1 MRFPLRIPLQSLRIT
16 RDCGPF
22 PVSTLAGILLNHN
35 FGRWQTCQH
44 SLAHGG
50 LISSPECHGFPP
62 ETSNPMHNAFL
73 LITRR
78 LAILCLLAWP
88 AAAITA
94 QDEVSQDKAAQD
106 KAAKVETTKNETTKP
121 ETAVIK
127 PAAEMIPNDK
137 CLECHDDK
145 DLTKDLPGGKTSS
158 LYVDEKIRQSSVH
171 AKLACAE
178 CHSDLSGE
186 HPDDAKPA
194 KPVNC
199 ATCHKEE
206 ADIYKTSIHG
216 ISRAMGS
223 SGAAS
228 CTSCHGTHD
237 MLSPKNPNSPTFKLN
252 LSHTC
257 AKCHDNAGINAEYR
271 MRFPD
276 VAAHY
281 QDSIHGLGV
290 MKKGLVIAPSC
301 NDCHGVHD
309 IKRGVDRSSPINK
322 ANLAKTCGKCH
333 LGIEDTYNKS
343 IHGQLLAKGDA
354 RGPVCTDCHSAHE
367 IETPTS
373 VHFKQ
378 ASDGRCGKCHEESLK
393 HYRDTYHGKAMA
405 LGRPNIASDV
415 AACFDCHGDHNIQ
428 PVSHPDSQLSPKH
441 IRATCTKCHPGA
453 TVGFTQYVPHANPL
467 DGKKYP
473 ALHLTFM
480 LMTGLLLCVFTFFGC
495 HTLLWL
501 ARSVWVYRH
510 DSKAYRETKFDSQC
524 DDEWFTR
531 FTPFDRFLH
540 FLVVTSFLL
549 LVITGMPLKFYYT
562 DWAKTLFEII
572 GGAQTAR
579 ALHRFG
585 ALVTFLYFTLHLFD
599 LVTSSWQNRA
609 AMRDPATG
617 KWQLKRALGAIFG
630 PDSMVPTLQDG
641 RDFLAHQKW
650 FFGKGPKPQFDRWT
664 YWEKF
669 DYFAVFWGIFA
680 IGVSGM
686 VMWFPQFF
694 TAFLPGWIINIAL
707 IVHSDEALLAAG
719 FIFTVHF
726 FNTHFRLEKFPMD
739 NVIYSGRIS
748 KTEMLHERKSWYDRL
763 VATGK
768 LDQYRVR
775 DEWERW
781 KKIARP
787 IGFTFFGIGLVL
799 LALIIYAM
807 VTRLA
812 H

>member
-1 MRFPLRIPLQSLRIT
+1 MYKPFHLSACRIAS
-16 RDCGPF
+16 
-22 PVSTLAGILLNHN
+22 
-35 FGRWQTCQH
+35 
-44 SLAHGG
+44 
-50 LISSPECHGFPP
+50 
-62 ETSNPMHNAFL
+62 
-73 LITRR
+73 
-78 LAILCLLAWP
+78 LCLLAWP
-88 AAAITA
+88 VAAF
-94 QDEVSQDKAAQD
+94 AATD
-106 KAAKVETTKNETTKP
+106 APVAAT
-121 ETAVIK
+121 IK
-127 PAAEMIPNDK
+127 PAAVLIPNDK

-145 DLTKDLPGGKTSS
+145 DLTKDLPGGKTTS
-158 LYVDEKIRQSSVH
+158 LFVDEKIRQASVH

-178 CHSDLSGE
+178 CHSDLTGD
-186 HPDDAKPA
+186 HPDDAKPT
-194 KPVNC
+194 KLVDC
-199 ATCHKEE
+199 ATCHKEQ

-252 LSHTC
+252 LSRTC
-257 AKCHDNAGINAEYR
+257 AKCHDNAGINEEYR

-309 IKRGVDRSSPINK
+309 IKRSVDRSSPINK

-333 LGIEDTYNKS
+333 LGIEETYNKS

-354 RGPVCTDCHSAHE
+354 RGPVCTDCHSAHD

-378 ASDGRCGKCHEESLK
+378 ANDGRCGKCHEESLK

-428 PVSHPDSQLSPKH
+428 PVSHPDSQLSPQH

-473 ALHLTFM
+473 ALHLTFL
-480 LMTGLLLCVFTFFGC
+480 LMTGLLLCVFTFFGG

-501 ARSVWVYRH
+501 ARSVWIYRH
-510 DSKAYRETKFDSQC
+510 DSKAYRETKFDTQR

-562 DWAKTLFEII
+562 DWAKTLFEVI

-609 AMRDPATG
+609 AMRNPQTG
-617 KWQLKRALGAIFG
+617 KWEFKRALGAVFG
-630 PDSMVPTLQDG
+630 PDSMVPTLQDI
-641 RDFLAHQKW
+641 RDFVAHQKW

-680 IGVSGM
+680 IGMSGM

-694 TAFLPGWIINIAL
+694 TAFLPGWVINIAL
-707 IVHSDEALLAAG
+707 IIHSDEALLAAG

-739 NVIYSGRIS
+739 NVIFSGRIS

-787 IGFTFFGIGLVL
+787 IGFTFFGIGLL
-799 LALIIYAM
+799 LLGLIIYAM